1 MGRSFEKMAM
11 PEKKLLFAQ
20 DVPKVLSK
28 QFLMIDLLLVNEVS
42 RLCVDLAIV
51 RLFCVGH

>member
-28 QFLMIDLLLVNEVS
+28 QFLMIDLLMK
-42 RLCVDLAIV
+42 CVDLAIV

>member
-20 DVPKVLSK
+20 DVPKVLLE
-28 QFLMIDLLLVNEVS
+28 QFLKIDILMKCLWLIAICQFLS
-42 RLCVDLAIV
+42 CV
-51 RLFCVGH
+51 

>member
-1 MGRSFEKMAM
+1 MGRSFEKKAM

-28 QFLMIDLLLVNEVS
+28 QFLKIDILMKCLWLIATCQC
-42 RLCVDLAIV
+42 LGCV
-51 RLFCVGH
+51 